1 MGLKLDSLENL
12 ENYFTKPE
20 NTSAG
25 CNFCDIPIPVT
36 FDMANVII
44 LGAPIDITTT
54 FGKTTS
60 LGPHAIRTTSSKQ
73 IETLIYEKEIEIYDK
88 AVIYDLGDMK
98 FEDSKISNVNGLAK
112 ITSFWNDFDERIS
125 NILKT
130 LINSNKLPVILG
142 GEHTITYGIFRE
154 LSKDKPLLLH
164 FDAHRDMKSIYE
176 GMTMCHTTPFFH
188 LIENGYLK
196 GENLVQIGV
205 RQGDANEN
213 LFASKNDVTTF
224 NAWDCFYNFA
234 RVKNWI
240 RENTCHRKVY
250 ISFDIDVYDIS
261 YLPCTGTPEPY
272 GLNPFQ
278 ILELINSIDTT
289 ASLTGVDFV
298 ETGFKNNDFRE
309 GALATQTL
317 LRILG
322 GPFMISLR

>member
-1 MGLKLDSLENL
+1 MDLLTNL
-12 ENYFTKPE
+12 EVFFTKPE

-36 FDMANVII
+36 FDMANVAI

-60 LGPHAIRTTSSKQ
+60 LGPYAIRTTSTKQ
-73 IETLIYEKEIEIYDK
+73 IETFIYEKNIEIFKK
-88 AVIYDLGDMK
+88 ALIYDLGDIK
-98 FEDSKISNVNGLAK
+98 SEDSKFAK
-112 ITSFWNDFDERIS
+112 IKDLDRISSFWNDFDEKIS
-125 NILKT
+125 NILDILT
-130 LINSNKLPVILG
+130 ISNKLPVILG
-142 GEHTITYGIFRE
+142 GEHTITYPIFKK

-196 GENLVQIGV
+196 GENLVQLGI

-213 LFASKNDVTTF
+213 QFALRNEVTTF
-224 NAWDCFYNFA
+224 DAWDCNNNLD
-234 RVKNWI
+234 RVKIWL
-240 RENTCHRKVY
+240 RENTRNRKIYV
-250 ISFDIDVYDIS
+250 SFDIDVYDIS

-278 ILELINSIDTT
+278 ILDLINSIDSS
-289 ASLTGVDFV
+289 ARLVGVDFV

-309 GALATQTL
+309 GAIATQTL

-322 GPFMISLR
+322 STFMPPLK

>member
-1 MGLKLDSLENL
+1 MDPLKIL

-20 NTSAG
+20 DTSAG

-44 LGAPIDITTT
+44 FGAPVDITTT
-54 FGKTTS
+54 FGKTAS
-60 LGPHAIRTTSSKQ
+60 LGPYAIRTTSSKQ
-73 IETLIYEKEIEIYDK
+73 IETLIYEKDIEIYENSL
-88 AVIYDLGDMK
+88 IYDLGDMK
-98 FEDSKISNVNGLAK
+98 FEDSKFSQINDLDK
-112 ITSFWNDFDERIS
+112 IASFWDDYDERVS
-125 NILKT
+125 SILKIIT
-130 LINSNKLPVILG
+130 KSNKLPVVLG
-142 GEHTITYGIFRE
+142 GEHTITYGIFKE
-154 LSKDKPLLLH
+154 LSKDRPLLLH

-196 GENLVQIGV
+196 GENLVQIGI

-213 LFASKNDVTTF
+213 LYAVKNEVTTF
-224 NAWDCFYNFA
+224 NAWDCYDNFD

-240 RENTCHRKVY
+240 RDNTHGRKIY

-278 ILELINSIDTT
+278 ILDLINCIDAT

-309 GALATQTL
+309 GTLATQTL

-322 GPFMISLR
+322 APFMT